1 MEKKLITELA
11 VLGSAGLALASTT
24 GQAKAATNDN
34 QSDAANA
41 EASQKTT
48 SSSDALA
55 KAKSDYKKAQ
65 ADVSS
70 AEAQAKSASKAESS
84 AQASYDQ
91 AVDNYNQASADV
103 EQTVSSSDVQNAQND
118 VSQKQQAVDNAQKSA
133 DQAQADVQKKQQTAD
148 QAQQAVNTAQQT
160 ADASAQAQ
168 KTAQNKVDDLKKQ
181 TAEDPTAIADSQLIH
196 YSSPADQQYYQDQ
209 LKNNVDFLQL
219 KDPSQKTALQ
229 QTSVRQ
235 AIYNIDNFKAS
246 EADEHRMLHLD
257 KLTSEE
263 KTELNNFVLRAINS
277 ARKAAGSKEL
287 ATNSTIQAM
296 AQDIADGYKADNW
309 KYGQGHDTKAIYKV
323 TKNYGVQGTPE
334 MQGVENL
341 ATLFVAPGFY
351 ITDPTIEY
359 ENGKAAMGGTGRQ
372 LTPNNPYYM
381 SMASAKRLI
390 YSGILS
396 FLFNGDEW
404 AHARSLVFGFNGNN
418 GLAGVSVETYNTPED
433 SLSPENLRLHV
444 ISLDDTLLDHDAH
457 GKIESSM
464 ANVEKVSGTPD
475 VSAEELANYQNAK
488 AQLASAE
495 TALATATVNASNAN
509 AQLEKAKTA
518 LSFAKQELAS
528 ATSNYDAKVTALSQA
543 KTALEN
549 SQKTYAQLKDAY
561 ENPIANKAKREEA
574 KKQAKAKVDEAKKV
588 LDSAKSALSAA
599 KANLAT
605 AKSKL
610 SKAKKNLSVA
620 QSVYDQYNKQK
631 ADKKKSTSKKTSA
644 KTSSKK
650 KSTAKKSSVKTD
662 SAKKTTTAKEP
673 RAEKLVVTPTEKQV
687 AVKPVVSRVASNAGK
702 SANFAMPKRVVN
714 SSEELPQTGAKT
726 NRGFIF
732 LGYSLI
738 LAALSAFGF
747 EAARKRKH

>member
-1 MEKKLITELA
+1 MEKKLLTELA

-24 GQAKAATNDN
+24 GQAKAATNDS
-34 QSDAANA
+34 QSSSANA

-48 SSSDALA
+48 SASDALS
-55 KAKSDYKKAQ
+55 KAKSDYNEAKAN
-65 ADVSS
+65 VSS
-70 AEAQAKSASKAESS
+70 AEAQEKSASKAESS

-91 AVDNYNQASADV
+91 AVNNYNKAAKSA
-103 EQTVSSSDVQNAQND
+103 EQTVTSTDVQNAQND

-133 DQAQADVQKKQQTAD
+133 DQAQADKQQKQQTAD
-148 QAQQAVNTAQQT
+148 QAQQAVNNAQQS
-160 ADASAQAQ
+160 ADTSAQAQ
-168 KTAQNKVDDLKKQ
+168 KNAQNKVNDLKKQ

-209 LKNNVDFLQL
+209 VKNNVDFFGL
-219 KDPSQKTALQ
+219 KDQSQKNALQ
-229 QTSVRQ
+229 QTSVRE
-235 AIYNIDNFKAS
+235 AIYNINNFKTS

-257 KLTSEE
+257 KLTSAE

-296 AQDIADGYKADNW
+296 AQDIADGYRADNW
-309 KYGQGHDTKAIYKV
+309 KYEQGHDTKAIYKV
-323 TKNYGVQGTPE
+323 TKGYGVIGTPE
-334 MQGVENL
+334 LQGVENL
-341 ATLFVAPGFY
+341 ATPFVAPEFY
-351 ITDPTIEY
+351 ISDPNIEY
-359 ENGKAAMGGTGRQ
+359 ENGKSAMGGTGRQ
-372 LTPNNPYYM
+372 LDPNDPYYM
-381 SMASAKRLI
+381 SIASAKRLI
-390 YSGILS
+390 YTGILN

-404 AHARSLVFGFNGNN
+404 GHAHSLLFGYNGNN
-418 GLAGVSVETYNTPED
+418 GLSGVSFEVTPAE
-433 SLSPENLRLHV
+433 ELRIHV
-444 ISLDDTLLDHDAH
+444 ISVDDTLVDHDAH

-495 TALATATVNASNAN
+495 TALTTATANVSTAN
-509 AQLEKAKTA
+509 AQLEKAQTT
-518 LSFAKQELAS
+518 LSSAKQELAS
-528 ATSNYDAKVTALSQA
+528 ATSNYNAKLTALSKA

-549 SQKTYAQLKDAY
+549 SQKKYAELKDAY
-561 ENPIANKAKREEA
+561 ENQSATKAKREEA
-574 KKQAKAKVDEAKKV
+574 KKQAQAKVDKAKKA
-588 LDSAKSALSAA
+588 LDSAKSALSVA

-620 QSVYDQYNKQK
+620 QSVYNQY
-631 ADKKKSTSKKTSA
+631 KKPSA
-644 KTSSKK
+644 KTSS
-650 KSTAKKSSVKTD
+650 
-662 SAKKTTTAKEP
+662 KKTTTAKEP
-673 RAEKLVVTPTEKQV
+673 RAEKLVVTTTGKHVE
-687 AVKPVVSRVASNAGK
+687 VKPVVSRVASNAGK

-714 SSEELPQTGAKT
+714 SGEELPQTGAKT